1 MIKGVWLT
9 FLIMVSTISMMGQ
22 SLDWPSVVHQAN
34 QGEAKSMYVYS
45 YYSIYG
51 DEYGIKKNYSGA
63 VTMLQKLVAKTP
75 VTDYIIMGYELL
87 GDCYENGY
95 GVNKNIATAK
105 EWWQRAAN
113 NGSGEA
119 KNKIEK
125 WNTQK
130 ESQPQHDLNDG
141 ITISVGDI
149 SFKMIYVKGGEFLMG
164 AQNQNN
170 SKRNYD
176 TEAEPRESPVHIAEI
191 GSFYIGEVE
200 VTQELWE
207 AVMKY
212 NNSENRGRNH
222 PVENVSYY
230 EAMKFCK
237 TLSSM
242 TGYKLTLPTEAQWE
256 YAARGGNKSKGY
268 KYSGSN
274 FVDDV
279 AWCVENSYGTSH
291 EVAQK
296 QPNEL
301 GIYDM
306 SGNVWEWCRDWSA
319 DWGKSYNVAPR
330 RNPKGDSS
338 GTMKIF
344 RGGSWNF
351 GDFRCRVSDRRRDA
365 PSKSFKGGG
374 LRVIMLP

>member
-1 MIKGVWLT
+1 M
-9 FLIMVSTISMMGQ
+9 
-22 SLDWPSVVHQAN
+22 
-34 QGEAKSMYVYS
+34 
-45 YYSIYG
+45 
-51 DEYGIKKNYSGA
+51 
-63 VTMLQKLVAKTP
+63 
-75 VTDYIIMGYELL
+75 
-87 GDCYENGY
+87 
-95 GVNKNIATAK
+95 
-105 EWWQRAAN
+105 
-113 NGSGEA
+113 
-119 KNKIEK
+119 
-125 WNTQK
+125 
-130 ESQPQHDLNDG
+130 
-141 ITISVGDI
+141 
-149 SFKMIYVKGGEFLMG
+149 
-164 AQNQNN
+164 
-170 SKRNYD
+170 
-176 TEAEPRESPVHIAEI
+176 
-191 GSFYIGEVE
+191 
-200 VTQELWE
+200 TQELWE

-212 NNSENRGRNH
+212 NNSENRGRNR

-274 FVDDV
+274 YVDDV
-279 AWCVENSYGTSH
+279 AWCAENSYGSSH

-330 RNPKGDSS
+330 RNPKGDRS

-351 GDFRCRVSDRRRDA
+351 GDFRSRVSDRRRDA
-365 PSKSFKGGG
+365 PGKSFKGGG
-374 LRVIMLP
+374 LRVIMVP